1 MTPRIPAVLL
11 WTHDAPRPRIET
23 YTAPAMCDSAEDAAA
38 ALRQGKPALV
48 RAEDLPALLAELG
61 LEQPCGGADVPTG
74 TAQAAREG

>member
-11 WTHDAPRPRIET
+11 WTHDAPRPCTET

-48 RAEDLPALLAELG
+48 RAEDMAALLRA
-61 LEQPCGGADVPTG
+61 LEQPEPV
-74 TAQAAREG
+74 E

>member
-11 WTHDAPRPRIET
+11 WTHDAPRPCTET

-48 RAEDLPALLAELG
+48 RAEDMPALGVEV
-61 LEQPCGGADVPTG
+61 EEVT
-74 TAQAAREG
+74 E